1 MKKYRRRRRRVV
13 QADGGGN
20 IFVDLLTLP
29 VLGGP
34 RLVHWM
40 AKTLAEEAEKE
51 SLDEGRVR
59 GELMEL
65 QERYDA
71 AEIEE
76 WEYDRR
82 DKVLLEQLTAI
93 RKAKAERT

>member
-1 MKKYRRRRRRVV
+1 M
-13 QADGGGN
+13 G
-20 IFVDLLTLP
+20 LLSNLLSLP
-29 VLGGP
+29 ALGAP

-40 AKTLAEEAEKE
+40 ARTLAEEAEKE

-59 GELMEL
+59 GELLEL

-76 WEYDRR
+76 EEYDRHER
-82 DKVLLEQLTAI
+82 ALLDRLTAI
-93 RKAKAERT
+93 RRYKAELSA